1 MSRVSRISKELD
13 RGDRAAL
20 HLEVEVVGSGFFGGG
35 FWGGVISDVPL
46 SGGAAGEKQRW
57 GCVKRRDRDLQCSC

>member
-20 HLEVEVVGSGFFGGG
+20 HLEVEVVGSGFVWFFFLGGG
-35 FWGGVISDVPL
+35 RLFLTSLYLGVRQERNRGGDV
-46 SGGAAGEKQRW
+46 
-57 GCVKRRDRDLQCSC
+57 